1 MRSTAA
7 AWLTPDETYL
17 RSSPKNHLNW
27 GFLDHIRGTGT
38 QERSF
43 KGLITRE
50 GNLSNQ
56 EVTVSNQSLA
66 QAEAGGQAT
75 GQGQARV
82 QLLTAEV
89 RTLVVGARQVALS
102 VYAQLDECPPELIEP
117 FGRVRPREA
126 GRWHTYV
133 VGRIYGE
140 LVRSSVLSM
149 RAWQQGKRISYG
161 ETAQLDVG
169 TVRYMIPYNVE
180 RQDTLAALAT
190 EWEKLPLIVLAGL
203 QLPGTNG
210 ARDSLPSRL
219 PCGGI
224 VADS

>member
-1 MRSTAA
+1 M
-7 AWLTPDETYL
+7 
-17 RSSPKNHLNW
+17 
-27 GFLDHIRGTGT
+27 
-38 QERSF
+38 
-43 KGLITRE
+43 
-50 GNLSNQ
+50 
-56 EVTVSNQSLA
+56 SNQSLA
-66 QAEAGGQAT
+66 ETQAGGQPAE
-75 GQGQARV
+75 QGQARV

-140 LVRSSVLSM
+140 LVRSSVLSK

-161 ETAQLDVG
+161 ETGQLDVG
-169 TVRYMIPYNVE
+169 NIRYMIPNNVE
-180 RQDTLAALAT
+180 RQDALAALAT

-203 QLPGTNG
+203 Q
-210 ARDSLPSRL
+210 
-219 PCGGI
+219 
-224 VADS
+224 

>member
-1 MRSTAA
+1 LPEAIAAGVPFAWFTA
-7 AWLTPDETYL
+7 DETYL
-17 RSSPKNHLNW
+17 RSSPKNDLTW
-27 GFLDHIRGTGT
+27 GFFDHIRGTGT
-38 QERSF
+38 QERRF

-50 GNLSNQ
+50 ENTLNQ

-66 QAEAGGQAT
+66 ETEAGGQPA

-89 RTLVVGARQVALS
+89 RTLVLGARQVALS

-133 VGRIYGE
+133 IGRVYGE
-140 LVRSSVLSM
+140 LVRSSVLSR
-149 RAWQQGKRISYG
+149 RAWQQGKRICYG

-169 TVRYMIPYNVE
+169 TVRYVIPHSVE

-203 QLPGTNG
+203 Q
-210 ARDSLPSRL
+210 
-219 PCGGI
+219 
-224 VADS
+224 

>member
-1 MRSTAA
+1 MPPSRRAA
-7 AWLTPDETYL
+7 APEAPSAWFTADETYV
-17 RSSPKNHLNW
+17 RSSPKNHLTW

-38 QERSF
+38 QERRF

-50 GNLSNQ
+50 GKTQNQ
-56 EVTVSNQSLA
+56 EVIVSNQSLA
-66 QAEAGGQAT
+66 ETEAGGQPA

-117 FGRVRPREA
+117 FGRVRPKEA

-133 VGRIYGE
+133 IGRIYGE
-140 LVRSSVLSM
+140 LVRSSVLSR

-169 TVRYMIPYNVE
+169 SVRYVIPFNVE
-180 RQDTLAALAT
+180 RQEVLAALAT

-203 QLPGTNG
+203 Q
-210 ARDSLPSRL
+210 
-219 PCGGI
+219 
-224 VADS
+224 